1 MTTPKEAIERL
12 EVLDDCLTLEEAY
25 PENPKANS
33 MDLLCIGAWVHMGRC
48 NGFWWFD
55 NLQRRRSSEPRI
67 VGDGVRTW
75 PLEDDEMYDWDDFD
89 DSYPPACSSPKG
101 HRWVCRDDD
110 EEISYCANCGADG
123 NA

>member
-1 MTTPKEAIERL
+1 MR
-12 EVLDDCLTLEEAY
+12 LTLRLPFTPSWAFVEVGVWLHG
-25 PENPKANS
+25 PTKF
-33 MDLLCIGAWVHMGRC
+33 LLCIGAWVHMGRC